1 MKKYRTMLNNKGFTL
16 IEIAAV
22 LTIITILLLVVGIST
37 KGMFDNGRV
46 NSAAQSVE
54 TLRSASAQYLASG
67 NVTYAGISVATLK
80 TENLLP
86 SNFSGTSSNPY
97 GGNYTVAPDATDNTK
112 VVVTLT
118 AIPGDAGSKL
128 NSFFANK
135 ADSINYDVNSKT
147 WTATF

>member
-1 MKKYRTMLNNKGFTL
+1 MKMNKTMINNKGFTL

-22 LTIITILLLVVGIST
+22 LTIITILLLVVGIAT

-67 NVTYAGISVATLK
+67 NVTYAGINIAALK
-80 TENLLP
+80 TGSLLP
-86 SNFSGTSSNPY
+86 NNFSGVSSNPY
-97 GGNYTVAPDATDNTK
+97 GGNYTVAADAADNTK

-118 AIPGDAGSKL
+118 SIPGDAGTKL
-128 NSFFANK
+128 NAYFANK
-135 ADSINYDVNSKT
+135 ADSTNYDATSKT